1 MRRREFIALVSATA
15 LAWRLEAH
23 AQQPERMRRIGLL
36 IPHAESDAESQ
47 YRVKVFQQA
56 LEQLGWTDGR
66 NIRIDYRWTAGEDE
80 RVRRLAK
87 ELVQLAPDVIVG
99 QMTPS
104 ARALKN
110 ETSTIPIIFVQVTDP
125 ISAGFVKSL
134 GSPGGNITGFAMY
147 EPAMGTKW
155 LELLKEIAPSVQRVA
170 LLFNPETAP
179 GQGVFF
185 SGAIEAAAPSFGVV
199 PQAVPVHDAPEI
211 ERGIEAFARQPN
223 GGIFVM
229 PDLTMQS
236 HRELIAAL
244 AARHRMPAVYSQR
257 FFCTS
262 GGLICYGIDTIEQFR
277 QAATYVDRILRGTK
291 PTELPVQAPTKFE
304 FVINLKT
311 AKAMAL
317 IIPPTLLA
325 RADEVIE

>member
-1 MRRREFIALVSATA
+1 MHVRI
-15 LAWRLEAH
+15 EA
-23 AQQPERMRRIGLL
+23 GGG
-36 IPHAESDAESQ
+36 
-47 YRVKVFQQA
+47 
-56 LEQLGWTDGR
+56 EQSSSLPR
-66 NIRIDYRWTAGEDE
+66 
-80 RVRRLAK
+80 
-87 ELVQLAPDVIVG
+87 
-99 QMTPS
+99 PS

-170 LLFNPETAP
+170 LLFNPENAP
-179 GQGVFF
+179 RQVVFF

-199 PQAVPVHDAPEI
+199 LQAVPVHDAPEI

-244 AARHRMPAVYSQR
+244 AARHRMPAVYSPR
-257 FFCTS
+257 ILCPS